1 MNTMNVKFLDN
12 KKHKR
17 FTYSAFIPI
26 GLMFWSISKPK
37 EIGFEYRHLMQ
48 KKKKSYDRQKIS
60 NEQNDAWR
68 KYNVLFVHSEYHN
81 TEKAFRLIDKSLDGR
96 LGHRWWRLICFRN
109 NTYLWTI
116 IKIVYDMHFF
126 LFIRK

>member
-48 KKKKSYDRQKIS
+48 KKKR
-60 NEQNDAWR
+60 N
-68 KYNVLFVHSEYHN
+68 L
-81 TEKAFRLIDKSLDGR
+81 TIDKKYRTSKTTRGENTMFYSCTVNIIILKKHLD
-96 LGHRWWRLICFRN
+96 W
-109 NTYLWTI
+109 
-116 IKIVYDMHFF
+116 
-126 LFIRK
+126 